1 MGKKIQN
8 FVGLGLKIAILHFLA
23 LSPTSEKILSA
34 AGDGIKKF

>member
-23 LSPTSEKILSA
+23 LSPTSEKNF
-34 AGDGIKKF
+34 GRCWRWH